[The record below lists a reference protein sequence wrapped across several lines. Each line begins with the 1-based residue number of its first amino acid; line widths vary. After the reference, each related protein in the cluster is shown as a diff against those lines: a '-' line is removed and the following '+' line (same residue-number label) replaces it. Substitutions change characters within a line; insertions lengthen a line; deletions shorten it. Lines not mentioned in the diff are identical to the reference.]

1 MDLASPY
8 ILFLILIL
16 PILFI
21 WFVKEKNDH
30 DGPILFS
37 SSKLIP
43 QNILKKSHFPIKL
56 LTSIKVVIFLL
67 IIIAL
72 SGPRLSNFESS
83 QKKEV
88 VDILLVLDQSSSM
101 LAQDFEPNRLEAAKL
116 VANEFVKN
124 RIGDRI
130 GLVVFAA
137 NSYIHCP
144 LTTDTKIINNFI
156 DKIKIIDRD
165 SDGTA
170 IGMAIANAINRL
182 RFSETKSKIIILL
195 SDGSNNSGEID
206 PITAAELAE
215 KFNIKI
221 YTIAAGTNGL
231 APYPVEDIWGRTI
244 IRNIEVEV
252 DEKTLIEIA
261 NLTNAKFFRATDNNS
276 LEQIFKEIDQMEK
289 TKIEII
295 EYNNYKEIYYYFTI
309 PALLLSLFY
318 MLITRIYF
326 RKI

>member
-88 VDILLVLDQSSSM
+88 VDILLVLD
-101 LAQDFEPNRLEAAKL
+101 
-116 VANEFVKN
+116 
-124 RIGDRI
+124 
-130 GLVVFAA
+130 
-137 NSYIHCP
+137 
-144 LTTDTKIINNFI
+144 
-156 DKIKIIDRD
+156 
-165 SDGTA
+165 
-170 IGMAIANAINRL
+170 
-182 RFSETKSKIIILL
+182 
-195 SDGSNNSGEID
+195 
-206 PITAAELAE
+206 
-215 KFNIKI
+215 
-221 YTIAAGTNGL
+221 
-231 APYPVEDIWGRTI
+231 
-244 IRNIEVEV
+244 
-252 DEKTLIEIA
+252 
-261 NLTNAKFFRATDNNS
+261 
-276 LEQIFKEIDQMEK
+276 
-289 TKIEII
+289 
-295 EYNNYKEIYYYFTI
+295 
-309 PALLLSLFY
+309 
-318 MLITRIYF
+318 
-326 RKI
+326 

>member
-1 MDLASPY
+1 MDLENPY
-8 ILFLILIL
+8 ILFLVLIL
-16 PILFI
+16 PILFL
-21 WFVKEKNDH
+21 WFVREKNKH

-43 QNILKKSHFPIKL
+43 QSILKSSHFSVKL
-56 LTSIKVVIFLL
+56 LTSIKFLIFLL

-72 SGPRLSNFESS
+72 SGPRISNFESS
-83 QKKEV
+83 QKKEI

-101 LAQDFEPNRLEAAKL
+101 LAQDFDPNRLEAAKL
-116 VANEFVKN
+116 VANKFVEN
-124 RIGDRI
+124 RRGDRI

-156 DKIKIIDRD
+156 DKIEIIDRD
-165 SDGTA
+165 NDGTA

-182 RFSETKSKIIILL
+182 RFSDTKSKIIILL

-244 IRNIEVEV
+244 LRDIEVEV

-261 NLTNAKFFRATDNNS
+261 KLTDAKFFRATDNSS
-276 LEQIFKEIDQMEK
+276 LDQIFKEIDQMEK
-289 TKIEII
+289 TKIEIT

-318 MLITRIYF
+318 MLISRLYF
-326 RKI
+326 RKV